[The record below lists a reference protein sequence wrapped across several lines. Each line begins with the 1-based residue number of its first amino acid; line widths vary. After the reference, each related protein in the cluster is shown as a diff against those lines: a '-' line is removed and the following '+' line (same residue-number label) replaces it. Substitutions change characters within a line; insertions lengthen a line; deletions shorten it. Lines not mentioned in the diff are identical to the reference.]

1 MIYERFSSRDNPQ
14 ISKREKH
21 QNKLSEDLLR
31 IQLNVLENHLLMTSP
46 GPDIKIMVGFELD
59 PPELKKL
66 RSIART

>member
-1 MIYERFSSRDNPQ
+1 
-14 ISKREKH
+14 
-21 QNKLSEDLLR
+21 
-31 IQLNVLENHLLMTSP
+31 MTSP